1 MKLGIMQPYFFPYI
15 GYWQLLNAVD
25 TYVIYDDVNFIKG
38 GWINRNRI
46 LANGKPQN
54 INVILDKPSSNK
66 KINETKIK
74 NDHHCYGKILK
85 TLELSYHRAP
95 QYEEVIQFLEPVLT
109 FQTDNLADYLS
120 NSIRA
125 VCSYLEISTRI
136 LLSSEIEKDNE
147 LKAQDKVLDICTRLG
162 ATEYYNAIGGKE
174 LYDASVFQEKGID
187 LRFLHTDGVTYK
199 QLKEEFIPNL
209 SIIDV
214 MMFNAIKTVK
224 EILEMFTLS

>member
-1 MKLGIMQPYFFPYI
+1 
-15 GYWQLLNAVD
+15 
-25 TYVIYDDVNFIKG
+25 
-38 GWINRNRI
+38 
-46 LANGKPQN
+46 
-54 INVILDKPSSNK
+54 
-66 KINETKIK
+66 
-74 NDHHCYGKILK
+74 
-85 TLELSYHRAP
+85 LSYHRAP

-214 MMFNAIKTVK
+214 MMFNATKTVK

>member
-1 MKLGIMQPYFFPYI
+1 MQPYFFPYI

-66 KINETKIK
+66 RINETKIK
-74 NDHHCYGKILK
+74 NDRHCYGKILK
-85 TLELSYHRAP
+85 TLELSYRRAP
-95 QYEEVIQFLEPVLT
+95 QYDDVIQFLEPVLS
-109 FQTDNLADYLS
+109 FQADNLGDYLS

-136 LLSSEIEKDNE
+136 LLSSEIEKDSE

-162 ATEYYNAIGGKE
+162 ATVYYNATGGKG
-174 LYDASVFQEKGID
+174 LYEVAAFQEKGIG
-187 LRFLHTDGVTYK
+187 LKFLQTDAISYNQFK
-199 QLKEEFIPNL
+199 DEFVPNL

-214 MMFNAIKTVK
+214 MMFNSTKTIKGM
-224 EILEMFTLS
+224 LEMFALL

>member
-74 NDHHCYGKILK
+74 NDYHCYGKILK
-85 TLELSYHRAP
+85 TLELSYRRAP
-95 QYEEVIQFLEPVLT
+95 YFDDVITFLDPVLSY
-109 FQTDNLADYLS
+109 QTDNLADYLS
-120 NSIRA
+120 NSLLA
-125 VCSYLEISTRI
+125 VCHYLGITTKI
-136 LLSSEIEKDNE
+136 LRSSEIEKDTE
-147 LKAQDKVLDICTRLG
+147 LRGQDKVLDICTRLG
-162 ATEYYNAIGGKE
+162 AIEYYNAIGGKE
-174 LYDASVFQEKGID
+174 LYDASVFQEKEID

-199 QLKEEFIPNL
+199 QFK
-209 SIIDV
+209 D
-214 MMFNAIKTVK
+214 
-224 EILEMFTLS
+224 EIGRASCRERV